1 MLCGAPGQ
9 RQVGRV
15 RIQHKCRL
23 VNNSPSKAQDLLSTL
38 FTIIWVVVVF
48 YIAYSFILNFFNTRN
63 NARRPG
69 SQSSGGGPRS
79 GPGGGPGEPHRGN
92 FFPGGYD
99 DPPPPYT
106 DDRKR
111 NQPSESWRPGFWSGA
126 ALGGLAG
133 HLLNRNQ
140 PRPQTQNAP
149 YDWERE
155 RSFQIPFIS
164 RPLRRATPSR
174 SAWNDDDRGEGSSN
188 LGSMRR
194 STGHGGTNVR

>member
-1 MLCGAPGQ
+1 M
-9 RQVGRV
+9 
-15 RIQHKCRL
+15 
-23 VNNSPSKAQDLLSTL
+23 
-38 FTIIWVVVVF
+38 VVF

-69 SQSSGGGPRS
+69 SQSSSGPRS
-79 GPGGGPGEPHRGN
+79 GGDGPGDTHRGN

-106 DDRKR
+106 DSRKG
-111 NQPSESWRPGFWSGA
+111 NQSSENWRPGFWSGA
-126 ALGGLAG
+126 ALGGIAA

-140 PRPQTQNAP
+140 PRPQAQNPPVDRAAP

-164 RPLRRATPSR
+164 RPLRRAAPSR
-174 SAWNDDDRGEGSSN
+174 PAWNDDDRGEGSSN